1 MKYIVTMLF
10 LSGLLFANAFKVGDN
25 LSSFSCDNQFEKKM
39 SVSPNTK
46 KMIVAFSKEK
56 GEAIKQFL
64 DKNPDYLKTQNAIY
78 IADVSSAPAF
88 VTSMFMLPKFQSYA
102 FEMGVIKDETQ
113 ALQFPRK
120 DDMISIIS
128 LENGV
133 VKNIEFKPTLP

>member
-1 MKYIVTMLF
+1 MPARQNQLSF
-10 LSGLLFANAFKVGDN
+10 LV
-25 LSSFSCDNQFEKKM
+25 
-39 SVSPNTK
+39 PPIT
-46 KMIVAFSKEK
+46 
-56 GEAIKQFL
+56 
-64 DKNPDYLKTQNAIY
+64 
-78 IADVSSAPAF
+78 AP
-88 VTSMFMLPKFQSYA
+88 TCQLIFQYYD